1 MADESAADW
10 PRNYYNYFTE
20 IEEHFQRARGTGL
33 FLLSPVDWALIET
46 WKNAGIPLEAVL
58 RGIDTAFE
66 KKKAKPSK
74 TARAVNSLAYCAGA
88 VEEEAAMMAGGS
100 AGPGKAVEAPFSE
113 DELHGYLEGNSRHL
127 LAKPDEA
134 YRELGESLAAL
145 AVETSKWLADLEQ
158 LEARLTALE
167 EKMTAHARSKQSSDK
182 LFEARQEME
191 RQLKPHRSKMTA
203 AQLKMLEQQYLDRRL
218 LEDEGL
224 RRLSLFYL

>member
-1 MADESAADW
+1 MADEPADW

-58 RGIDTAFE
+58 RGIDVAFE
-66 KKKAKPSK
+66 KWHAKKKK
-74 TARAVNSLAYCAGA
+74 TRAVNSLSYCAQA
-88 VEEEAAMMAGGS
+88 VEEEAAVMAGGS
-100 AGPGKAVEAPFSE
+100 AGPGKAAVEAPFTE
-113 DELHGYLEGNSRHL
+113 EELRGYLEENARHL
-127 LAKPDEA
+127 RAKPDEA

-145 AVETSKWLADLEQ
+145 AAETAKWLTDLEQ
-158 LEARLTALE
+158 LESRLTALE
-167 EKMTAHARSKQSSDK
+167 EKMTAHARSKQSSEK